1 MTSLNAMLLGATALA
16 SFAAG
21 LFFLRFWVKTRDR
34 LFIIFALAFWLMGIN
49 WLLMPLAQ
57 RDELN
62 SPAMYLLRLAAF
74 TMILLGIVDK
84 NRSKAK
90 P

>member
-1 MTSLNAMLLGATALA
+1 MTNFNAMLLGAKAMA
-16 SFAAG
+16 SAIAG
-21 LFFLRFWVKTRDR
+21 LFFLRFWLKTRDR
-34 LFIIFALAFWLMGIN
+34 LFVVFALAFWLIGLN
-49 WLLMPLAQ
+49 WLLMVVAQ

-62 SPAMYLLRLAAF
+62 SPELHLLRLAAF
-74 TMILLGIVDK
+74 TIILLGIFDK